1 MFQPRYKQG
10 EKRMKHEGDTYI
22 DFVKMK
28 AQVLLNQRQE
38 V

>member
-1 MFQPRYKQG
+1 
-10 EKRMKHEGDTYI
+10 MKHEGDTYI